1 MRLYILI
8 ILLLSPLQAFAL
20 MNGKPLI
27 GLPDLVRLKFKN
39 SWVCS
44 GVYINRK
51 TILTAAHC
59 LVIPESNKLIE
70 LVQVF
75 SVGDSELAVKEVESI
90 VHPSYEAQSW
100 PAYDIA

>member
-1 MRLYILI
+1 MSCPKFSLAPALNRASVSPTMKRTFCLYFFSMKLI
-8 ILLLSPLQAFAL
+8 RSMIAVVSVSP
-20 MNGKPLI
+20 
-27 GLPDLVRLKFKN
+27 
-39 SWVCS
+39 
-44 GVYINRK
+44 
-51 TILTAAHC
+51 
-59 LVIPESNKLIE
+59 SNKLIE